1 MDNNF
6 LIAYLL
12 NNQDYNFINLIYK
25 KHLNELLNLGCYLR
39 DNAFKFLPLS
49 NDDFFYEIYESIKS
63 LKNIN
68 LKVFN
73 SIGYYKILKKIFVQK
88 IIKLNKKFLNSKER
102 ILTTSYSYDVIYRYD
117 FQKNT
122 YSFLRILQDEYD
134 WHESFNKKY
143 DFINKCLEITNKFKK
158 NKDKIFPLYLRN
170 LKASQIAKITNI
182 PIKIVYNNLFKIKH
196 YLKEIYQSKE

>member
-12 NNQDYNFINLIYK
+12 NKQDYNLINLIYK

-102 ILTTSYSYDVIYRYD
+102 ILTTSFSYDVIYRYD

-143 DFINKCLEITNKFKK
+143 DFINSCLEITNKFKK

-170 LKASQIAKITNI
+170 LKASQIAEITNI

-196 YLKEIYQSKE
+196 CLKEIYQSKE

>member
-196 YLKEIYQSKE
+196 CLKEIYQSKE